1 MDTLD
6 ELKNYCNIERP
17 VGALMLTGEWGCGK
31 TYLLNT
37 ELINILKETH
47 IFLRIS
53 LFGIMSIE
61 EVKTEVQKKWLNECI
76 NSKDTTGKIARSLN
90 KYGGSVMNTAKN
102 LNEFMPGPVKNV
114 VSGLF
119 SINVLDFVNIETKIG
134 DKKVVLI
141 FDDLE
146 RACVST
152 TDLLGCI
159 NGYCENLGFST
170 IIVANEDKIQEGDN
184 NIKYNEIKEKIIQRT
199 V

>member
-37 ELINILKETH
+37 ELVNILKETH

-102 LNEFMPGPVKNV
+102 LNEFMPGPVKKCCKWIV
-114 VSGLF
+114 
-119 SINVLDFVNIETKIG
+119 
-134 DKKVVLI
+134 
-141 FDDLE
+141 FD
-146 RACVST
+146 
-152 TDLLGCI
+152 
-159 NGYCENLGFST
+159 
-170 IIVANEDKIQEGDN
+170 
-184 NIKYNEIKEKIIQRT
+184 
-199 V
+199 